1 MLPGLTF
8 PSVRDHDLR
17 WIWFDSPAFN
27 AYRGDAWMKE
37 PCRSCPEKVKD
48 YGGCRCQA
56 YLMTGDA
63 ANADP
68 VCDKSPLHELVT
80 DAVERARK
88 LGAGSESER
97 EAQARERAASSED
110 LFFRDD
116 ANSLKLASGK
126 KQPLA

>member
-1 MLPGLTF
+1 MPCHHARIIPGLEF
-8 PSVRDHDLR
+8 PNVRDGDR
-17 WIWFDSPAFN
+17 TIREIWYESDAFN
-27 AYRGDAWMKE
+27 HFRGDQDQWMKE

-68 VCDKSPLHELVT
+68 VCDKSPLHGLVT
-80 DAVERARK
+80 DAIERARTV
-88 LGAGSESER
+88 GATSN
-97 EAQARERAASSED
+97 

-116 ANSLKLASGK
+116 ANSLSLAGGK
-126 KQPLA
+126 K

>member
-1 MLPGLTF
+1 MVNRPRARALHLAARMLPGLTF
-8 PSVRDHDLR
+8 PSVREHDLR
-17 WIWFDSPAFN
+17 WIWYDSPAFN
-27 AYRGDAWMKE
+27 AYRGDEWMKE

-68 VCDKSPLHELVT
+68 VCDKSPLHGLVT
-80 DAVERARK
+80 DAIERARTV
-88 LGAGSESER
+88 GATSN
-97 EAQARERAASSED
+97 

-116 ANSLKLASGK
+116 ANSLSLAGGK
-126 KQPLA
+126 K